1 MTWLK
6 QWPYLAA
13 LGLLCILAT
22 SCGPSDTSSDSG
34 KQSGGGVAVGVFPVK
49 TSSGAEMVFLSGGTF
64 VMGSDKESPDEG
76 PAHEVR
82 VDSFLVDQ
90 FEVTHAMFKKV
101 QLPNPS
107 HWQDDPNKPVE
118 QVRWRDAKLYCN
130 ERSLLEGLTPCYDE
144 AQSGWPCNFEAN
156 GYRLP
161 TEAEWE
167 FAARAGSSDRYPSGE
182 RTLKQSAWYGDN
194 AGQKSHIVGTR
205 RPNAWGIHDLY
216 GNVSEWCQDAYQ
228 EDYYAQSPSE
238 NPRGPSDSAE
248 NNRRVMR
255 GGSWKSSVEMCRV
268 TFRQGQQTGDSDA
281 CFFTDF
287 CGFRCVR
294 SVSEAEAK
302 ILLED
307 TNSR

>member
-1 MTWLK
+1 MIGV
-6 QWPYLAA
+6 
-13 LGLLCILAT
+13 GLLLASAT
-22 SCGPSDTSSDSG
+22 GCGPSTPPSG
-34 KQSGGGVAVGVFPVK
+34 STK
-49 TSSGAEMVFLSGGTF
+49 TSSSGSAAGVFAVKTGSGVDMVFLPGGKF
-64 VMGSDKESPDEG
+64 IMGSDKESPDEG
-76 PAHEVR
+76 PAHEVTIGP
-82 VDSFLVDQ
+82 FMMDQ
-90 FEVTHAMFKKV
+90 VEVTHAMFEKV

-107 HWQDDPNKPVE
+107 HWQDDPKKPVE

-144 AQSGWPCNFEAN
+144 AQAGWPCNFEAN

-167 FAARAGSSDRYPSGE
+167 FAARAGSSERYPSGE
-182 RTLKQSAWYGDN
+182 RALKQSAWYGEN
-194 AGQKSHIVGTR
+194 AGKKSHIVGTR

-228 EDYYAQSPSE
+228 EDYFAKSPKE
-238 NPRGPSDSAE
+238 NPRGPADTPE
-248 NNRRVMR
+248 NTRRVMR
-255 GGSWKSSVEMCRV
+255 GGSWKSSAEMCRV

-294 SVSEAEAK
+294 SISEPEARS
-302 ILLED
+302 LQEG
-307 TNSR
+307 TNQR

>member
-1 MTWLK
+1 MICL
-6 QWPYLAA
+6 Y
-13 LGLLCILAT
+13 GLMLT
-22 SCGPSDTSSDSG
+22 SCGPRESSSGPAQQKGAGNQHAANFVVETSSDV
-34 KQSGGGVAVGVFPVK
+34 Q
-49 TSSGAEMVFLSGGTF
+49 MVFVPGGTF
-64 VMGSDKESPDEG
+64 KMGSDKESPDER
-76 PAHEVR
+76 PAHEVSI
-82 VDSFLVDQ
+82 DSFLMDQ
-90 FEVTHAMFKKV
+90 FEVTHAMFTKV

-107 HWQDDPNKPVE
+107 HWQDDPDKPIE

-144 AQSGWPCNFEAN
+144 AKAGWPCNFEAN

-167 FAARAGSSDRYPSGE
+167 YAARCGSSDRYPFGE
-182 RTLKQSAWYGDN
+182 RALKQYAWYGEN
-194 AGQKSHIVGTR
+194 AGKKTHIVGTR
-205 RPNAWGIHDLY
+205 RPNAWNIHDLY

-228 EDYYAQSPSE
+228 KDYYASSPKD
-238 NPRGPSDSAE
+238 NPRGPADIAE

-255 GGSWKSSVEMCRV
+255 GGSWKSSAEMCRV

-294 SVSEAEAK
+294 SISEPEARS
-302 ILLED
+302 LLEGA
-307 TNSR
+307 NQR

>member
-1 MTWLK
+1 MIYSRHGALVIGVSLL
-6 QWPYLAA
+6 LA
-13 LGLLCILAT
+13 CAT
-22 SCGPSDTSSDSG
+22 GCGPSTPSNNTTET
-34 KQSGGGVAVGVFPVK
+34 SGGVSNAYVFSVK
-49 TSSGAEMVFLSGGTF
+49 TRSGVGMVFLPGGTF

-76 PAHEVR
+76 PAHEVTIG
-82 VDSFLVDQ
+82 SFMIDQ
-90 FEVTHAMFKKV
+90 TEVTHAMFEKV

-144 AQSGWPCNFEAN
+144 AQAGWPCHYEAN

-167 FAARAGSSDRYPSGE
+167 FAARAGSSDRYPFGE
-182 RTLKQSAWYGDN
+182 RAIKQSAWYGEN
-194 AGQKSHIVGTR
+194 AGKKSHIVGTR

-228 EDYYAQSPSE
+228 EDYYTQSPAE
-238 NPRGPSDSAE
+238 NPRGPWDTPE
-248 NNRRVMR
+248 NTLRVMR
-255 GGSWKSSVEMCRV
+255 GGSWKSSAEMCRV
-268 TFRQGQQTGDSDA
+268 TFRKGQQTGDSDA

-294 SVSEAEAK
+294 SISIEDAQG
-302 ILLED
+302 LLND
-307 TNSR
+307 TAPR